1 MVAVYSRKCLPVK
14 MCINIATRPPDVSL
28 VYSKNIH
35 LAYVQLA
42 GFGSISFS
50 LQDVVDHPFYE

>member
-1 MVAVYSRKCLPVK
+1 

-42 GFGSISFS
+42 GFGLISFS